1 MSRQYLQ
8 RTGVAYLVCTHSLL
22 VLEDAFGTERLR
34 LPDCLA
40 LTLDI
45 LKQIADEDL
54 CNAFI
59 QFSVEVLLVQ
69 LDSLFIREHFPEFLL
84 ESLPSEFADI
94 YPSETHLTEGV
105 DLHASPH
112 PLNWI
117 LSLLVAMVT
126 RENATR
132 IKLL

>member
-1 MSRQYLQ
+1 
-8 RTGVAYLVCTHSLL
+8 VAYLVCTHSLL

-84 ESLPSEFADI
+84 ESLPER
-94 YPSETHLTEGV
+94 V
-105 DLHASPH
+105 
-112 PLNWI
+112 
-117 LSLLVAMVT
+117 
-126 RENATR
+126 R
-132 IKLL
+132 